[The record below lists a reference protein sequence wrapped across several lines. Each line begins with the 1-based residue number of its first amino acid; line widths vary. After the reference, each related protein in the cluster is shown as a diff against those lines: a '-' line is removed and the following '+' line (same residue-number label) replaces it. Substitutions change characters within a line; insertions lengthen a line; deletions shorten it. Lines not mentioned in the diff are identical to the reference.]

1 MPEVAGQAAVFF
13 DPLQI
18 DSLMVAMEKV
28 VQSTEKRNSL
38 IQAGRTQATRFS
50 WQRCADET
58 VEVYKKCLLR

>member
-28 VQSTEKRNSL
+28 VQSTEKQNSL
-38 IQAGRTQATRFS
+38 IRAGRNQASRFS